1 MDKQSMLEK
10 ILPYIGGE
18 ENVSRSEMM
27 DTTLV
32 IILKDRNL
40 VSLADLQQMKELEE
54 VELLRNRLKIKVQT
68 DKQEEKTMKNN
79 KNKTELAK
87 AIIEQVGGKENI
99 RSLRHCY
106 TRLRFS
112 LKDQSKANTSALEE
126 TEGVISVVTNS
137 EEYMV
142 VIGNDVAIVYNAVCN
157 EAGLKPGEVVEENL
171 DDEGKKGN
179 IFSRVLSVIMA
190 SMQAIVNLIC
200 ACGLIKGFLT
210 LISMTGFVPPES
222 GLYILMNGMGDAI
235 FFFLP
240 IALGYNLAKNLHGS
254 PFLGFL
260 IGAILCYPTL
270 NGVDLDF
277 FGYVVNA
284 TYTGTFLPVAFIV
297 ALAVPI
303 ERYLNQH
310 LPMMIKGFLTPAI
323 VLLITIPLGFL
334 IIGPVANVLGVGIN
348 DGITALLGFNPIICG
363 LVFGAI
369 WQILIVFGIHGVP
382 STFMFMNLAAGNTDQ
397 LLAMCIFV
405 NFAQSAVVLAMYM
418 KTKSPKLKSVALP
431 AFISGMFGI
440 TEPAIYGVTL
450 PRMKMFVVSCIAAAV
465 GCAMVAVLGVTGYA
479 FTGTGFFAIL
489 GMLDPVN
496 PQILPVLIVIATHFI
511 CGFVLTFVTY
521 KDEGKDLED
530 AKNLNKQE
538 APEADIATQN

>member
-1 MDKQSMLEK
+1 MNQQNFIEEL
-10 ILPYIGGE
+10 LPNLGGKANITRQE
-18 ENVSRSEMM
+18 VHD
-27 DTTLV
+27 DT
-32 IILKDRNL
+32 IIYILKDRNL
-40 VSLADLQQMKELEE
+40 VNITQLEQNKEIDSLKFNRNHLKITLKNEINEEKNMKE
-54 VELLRNRLKIKVQT
+54 NK
-68 DKQEEKTMKNN
+68 KNYDN
-79 KNKTELAK
+79 LAK
-87 AIIEQVGGKENI
+87 IIVEKVGGVENI

-112 LKDQSKANTSALEE
+112 LKDQAKADTKALEA
-126 TEGVISVVTNS
+126 TEGVISIVRNS
-137 EEYMV
+137 DEYMV

-157 EAGLKPGEVVEENL
+157 ETGLKPGEAIEENL
-171 DDEGKKGN
+171 DADVKKGN
-179 IFSRVLSVIMA
+179 PLSRVLNIIMA

-200 ACGLIKGFLT
+200 ACGIIKGLLT
-210 LISMTGFVPPES
+210 LINMTGLVTTES

-235 FFFLP
+235 FYFLP

-270 NGVDLDF
+270 NGVDLNF

-297 ALAVPI
+297 ALAVPL
-303 ERYLNQH
+303 EKFFDKL
-310 LPMMIKGFLTPAI
+310 LPTLIKGFLTPAL

-334 IIGPVANVLGVGIN
+334 IIGPIANILGVGIN
-348 DGITALLGFNPIICG
+348 NGITALLGFNPIICG
-363 LVFGAI
+363 LIFGAI
-369 WQILIVFGIHGVP
+369 WQVLVVFGIHGVP

-397 LLAMCIFV
+397 LLAMCIFT

-450 PRMKMFVVSCIAAAV
+450 PRIKMFVVSCIAAAI

-489 GMLDPVN
+489 GMLSPTN
-496 PQILPVLIVIATHFI
+496 PQILPVIIVIATHFI
-511 CGFVLTFVTY
+511 CGFVLTFLTY

-530 AKNLNKQE
+530 TKKQVK
-538 APEADIATQN
+538 IA